1 MEGVKRMNITVKK
14 VILILTL
21 LLLFCSCMM
30 SSVYASS
37 ESDELETLLNE
48 YVEDL
53 GDLNDL
59 KQVIDETYN
68 HLIDAETIDDSLKEE
83 LRDDVSQL
91 ENVSEMNPIIMQVL
105 IVELNSQIDNLTED
119 NIEQM
124 REEITTIK
132 DWVDERVEADDIDNI
147 DNIDDDLDDEDFI
160 DTSDEEPIINKRDST
175 SILPYTGKTITKVIL
190 VTLIVLASI
199 VFSIMKYRKYKEI

>member
-1 MEGVKRMNITVKK
+1 MNITVKK